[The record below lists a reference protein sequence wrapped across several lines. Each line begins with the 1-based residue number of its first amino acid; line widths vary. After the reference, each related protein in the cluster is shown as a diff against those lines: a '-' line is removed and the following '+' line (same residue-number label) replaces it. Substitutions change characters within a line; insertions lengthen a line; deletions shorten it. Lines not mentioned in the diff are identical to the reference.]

1 MLLEKNDIRRRI
13 NFLVNLD
20 NGRLGKYLR
29 NYRLYTGNVTADLN
43 SMNPSVAGY
52 QASNYSANLKD
63 DTPRINVVKS
73 CVDAVVSKVS
83 QARCRPYVNTA
94 NGSFKDIQIAKNLQT
109 FLDIYCDDQ
118 RFNYKVAAAFRDAC
132 TFDVGYMYFDPD
144 QVEWLRVFPWNIYVD
159 PNEVTGA
166 GSKLTQAFIYFP
178 NYPVNQLSKELFDKL
193 PKTMRNKT
201 HVEYGIYYDTK
212 TETKAIVF
220 GSDISLI
227 EAGYEEVPLVSLYY
241 TEPVIGNSPMSI
253 TDMIFGIQQQVDIL
267 SKKIAE
273 ASRLS
278 VAGTYFVPKSLGVPT
293 SLLNNRIGNIIPI
306 NTDSMDIQN
315 FNPQFINPQYQELQN
330 ELIERAYNMIGISQL
345 SAQGKKQ
352 AGLDSGVALATME
365 DIQSDRFET
374 QLRQYVDTFT
384 KMVKVMI
391 EVMGSGKH
399 SADAISDNNRY
410 TMKLTWK
417 EVKEEIKKLRLMF
430 SSADSLSKD
439 PSEKLKQLQ
448 QLSQAGLIPASHIG
462 QLLELPDIQT
472 GFNLTS
478 NAINAVSTIINKC
491 IYENRYDIPDYIPIS
506 MLKEEIVN
514 TQLLLQC
521 AQGESDDNAK
531 DIAKLDKLWEIAD
544 KQEEDTTAALNKQT
558 AGEDQQTAEEG
569 AEEGTSP
576 DQTGSIP
583 EVPDS
588 QAPGLNPKDA
598 LIPRN
603 DIANSAQDPPEVANI
618 PQQ

>member
-1 MLLEKNDIRRRI
+1 MLEKSEIRKRI

-20 NGRLGKYLR
+20 NGRLGKYYR
-29 NYRLYTGNVTADLN
+29 NYRLYTGNPTADLN
-43 SMNPSVAGY
+43 SMNPAVAGY
-52 QASNYSANLKD
+52 QASNFSQNLKD

-73 CVDAVVSKVS
+73 CIDAVVSKVS
-83 QARCRPYVNTA
+83 QARCRPYINTA

-118 RFNYKVAAAFRDAC
+118 RFNYKVASAFRDAC

-144 QVEWLRVFPWNIYVD
+144 QVEWLRVFPWNTYID

-178 NYPVNQLSKELFDKL
+178 NYPVNQLSDELYAKL
-193 PKTMRNKT
+193 PKTMRSKT
-201 HVEYGIYYDTK
+201 HIEYGIYYDTK

-220 GSDISLI
+220 GSDIAII
-227 EAGYEEVPLVSLYY
+227 EKGYEEVPLVSLYY

-253 TDMIFGIQQQVDIL
+253 TDMIFGIQQQIDIL
-267 SKKIAE
+267 SKKITE

-278 VAGTYFVPKSLGVPT
+278 VAGTYFVPKALGVPV
-293 SLLNNRIGNIIPI
+293 SLLNNRIGNIIPV

-315 FNPQFINPQYQELQN
+315 FNPQFINPQYQELMN
-330 ELIERAYNMIGISQL
+330 DLIERAYNMVGISQL
-345 SAQGKKQ
+345 SAQGKKTE
-352 AGLDSGVALATME
+352 GLDSGVALATME
-365 DIQSDRFET
+365 DIQSDRFES

-384 KMVKVMI
+384 KMVKIMI
-391 EVMGSGKH
+391 EVMGAGKY
-399 SADAISDNNRY
+399 ANEPITDNNRY
-410 TMKLTWK
+410 TMRLTWK
-417 EVKEEIKKLRLMF
+417 EVKEEIQKLRLMF

-448 QLSQAGLIPASHIG
+448 QLAQAGLIPSSHIG

-491 IYENRYDIPDYIPIS
+491 IYEDNFNIPDFIPIS
-506 MLKEEIVN
+506 MLKEEIIN

-521 AQGESDDNAK
+521 AQGETDSNEE
-531 DIAKLDKLWEIAD
+531 DIAKLQQLWEIALSI
-544 KQEEDTTAALNKQT
+544 EDENMET
-558 AGEDQQTAEEG
+558 EEG
-569 AEEGTSP
+569 NPEETEDMEQSE
-576 DQTGSIP
+576 DEAVDVQ
-583 EVPDS
+583 
-588 QAPGLNPKDA
+588 QAVQDVSENTNGINPKDA
-598 LIPRN
+598 TLPRN
-603 DIANSAQDPPEVANI
+603 DISKTAQDPPQMADV
-618 PQQ
+618 PQN